1 MTKLKVPTTSDGMQ
15 ELLSDPAKV
24 KEYFSQAAVAN
35 GDTKAFLDAYAKQ
48 YLANN
53 PDTQDDLRTQ
63 VQSVMFD
70 MVRDAGGGRTPNVDL
85 GKLLSFRGGRPELKL
100 SADGTR
106 AISHGKGA
114 VYNKWSPGAQF
125 ENSVPATDRFG
136 SIGEY
141 CAAIRADRMGA
152 NSTAQQDLIRKLGIV
167 RQFQDSFGSED
178 PGAGGFLVPE
188 EFRSE
193 LMQLALEDTITRRN
207 ATVIPMS
214 TLVTHIPMVDDTS
227 HASSLF
233 GGVVF
238 YWEGEGDPITESA
251 ATFGSVELQAWK
263 LAGYFTVPNGLLRDA
278 PAFSGWF
285 DQRVPQGLAWKE
297 DSAFMTGTGAKQ
309 PKGWVNCASY
319 VQVDRAT
326 VNEIAYADIVN
337 MWARLLPTS
346 HKNSVWVANI
356 DTFPQLAQMSLSSP
370 GVWMGGYNVPG
381 IADAPPVSIFGRPV
395 YFTEKVP
402 SLGASGGSVGD
413 ISLVDLG
420 YYLIGDR
427 QSVSVAAS
435 EHAAFQNDKTA
446 YRIIE
451 RVDGRPWL
459 QSALTPANGSNTL
472 SAFVGLSATHP

>member
-24 KEYFSQAAVAN
+24 KDYFSQAAVVN
-35 GDTKAFLDAYAKQ
+35 GTTREFLDAYAKQ

-53 PDTQDDLRTQ
+53 PDAQNDLRSQ

-85 GKLLSFRGGRPELKL
+85 GNMLNFRGGRPELRL

-106 AISHGKGA
+106 AISHGKGT
-114 VYNKWSPGAQF
+114 VYNKFSPGAAMEQAI
-125 ENSVPATDRFG
+125 SATDRFN
-136 SIGEY
+136 SVGEY

-152 NSTAQQDLIRKLGIV
+152 NSSAQQDLVRKLHLV
-167 RQFQDSFGSED
+167 RQFQDSFAEED

-193 LMQLALEDTITRRN
+193 LLQLALEQTIVRSH

-238 YWEGEGDPITESA
+238 YWEGEGASITETA
-251 ATFGSVELQAWK
+251 ATFGAVELQAWK
-263 LAGYFTVPNGLLRDA
+263 LAGYFTVPNELLRDA

-285 DQRVPQGLAWKE
+285 DTRIPQGLAWTE
-297 DSAFMTGTGAKQ
+297 DKAFMNGTGAKQ
-309 PKGWVNCASY
+309 PKGWVNCDAY
-319 VQVDRAT
+319 VQTGGSSGSRASS
-326 VNEIAYADIVN
+326 NHIAYSDIVN

-346 HKNSVWVANI
+346 HMNSIWVANI
-356 DTFPQLAQMSLSSP
+356 DTFPELAQMSLSSP

-381 IADAPPVSIFGRPV
+381 IAGAPPVSIFGRPV
-395 YFTEKVP
+395 YFTEKAP
-402 SLGASGGSVGD
+402 SLGSVGD

-427 QSVSVAAS
+427 QTVAVAAS
-435 EHAAFQNDKTA
+435 EHVAFQNDKTA

-459 QSALTPANGSNTL
+459 QSALTPAYGSNTL
-472 SAFVGLSATHP
+472 SAFVGLTT